1 MSSLGTL
8 MPSRGIAPAPMKPTP
23 VTIRAATRRLLLQA
37 AMGGHRTRLPPLLLE
52 GDRRA
57 EQQRVEP
64 SGHDFRRRDRRPAH

>member
-1 MSSLGTL
+1 
-8 MPSRGIAPAPMKPTP
+8 MKPTP

-57 EQQRVEP
+57 EQQRVKP
-64 SGHDFRRRDRRPAH
+64 LVTISGGGIAAPLTDWPKRSDASSSLG